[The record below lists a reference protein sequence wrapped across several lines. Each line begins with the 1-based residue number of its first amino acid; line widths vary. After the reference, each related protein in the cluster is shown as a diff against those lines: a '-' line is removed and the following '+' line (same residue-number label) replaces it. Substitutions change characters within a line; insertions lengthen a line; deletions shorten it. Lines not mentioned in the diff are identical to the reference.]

1 MPVNYPKNNTTQ
13 LPDLFKG
20 DPDAHVIATRDALMN
35 YTRLMEDIGPTSYT
49 PPAAPAAEPAPPAD
63 AAKADNA
70 AGAE

>member
-20 DPDAHVIATRDALMN
+20 DPDAHVNATRDALMN
-35 YTRLMEDIGPTSYT
+35 YTRLMEDIGPTTYT
-49 PPAAPAAEPAPPAD
+49 PPGAPGATPSASAD
-63 AAKADNA
+63 SAKPDDA